1 MTTICFV
8 VTVWL
13 GWRKHRAEANAVAE
27 ASSVWLRAHGF
38 MRPNVKTRVRP
49 DKSYHDGGYH
59 VWLSVS
65 EAIYPKLHDV
75 LAEQMPVGR

>member
-1 MTTICFV
+1 
-8 VTVWL
+8 
-13 GWRKHRAEANAVAE
+13 
-27 ASSVWLRAHGF
+27 

-65 EAIYPKLHDV
+65 EAIYPKLHDL